1 REWSRRTS
9 FNLRMVSL
17 FCGNGSLDLKV
28 DFGGE
33 TYFKWSPAATAA
45 LRAVPIRCR
54 SLFRTTTVK
63 LIGFSSEHR
72 SASLRNRDRHQFG
85 TLIAIPRNPHPIA
98 QVRAERHAA
107 PQVVIAFHL
116 LAP

>member
-1 REWSRRTS
+1 
-9 FNLRMVSL
+9 MVSL

-33 TYFKWSPAATAA
+33 TYFKWSPAATAT

-85 TLIAIPRNPHPIA
+85 TLIAISRNPHLRSEEGQKPRCSDA
-98 QVRAERHAA
+98 THGRPVAA
-107 PQVVIAFHL
+107 AK
-116 LAP
+116 